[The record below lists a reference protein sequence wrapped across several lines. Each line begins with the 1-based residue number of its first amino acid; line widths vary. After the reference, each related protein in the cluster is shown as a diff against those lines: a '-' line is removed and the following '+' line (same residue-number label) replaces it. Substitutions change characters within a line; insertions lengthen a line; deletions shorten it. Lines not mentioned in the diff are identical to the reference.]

1 MMILKKQAMKKLKK
15 IFIIYLSKTNHAISK
30 NLMIL
35 KNYQLSKINLNENKL
50 ILLYG
55 KNEGLKNQ
63 TIKELIKGQKNL
75 VNYEEREILE
85 NSRLFIEQLLTRS
98 LFDNEKNNNN

>member
-1 MMILKKQAMKKLKK
+1 MILKKQAMKKKLKK

-35 KNYQLSKINLNENKL
+35 KNYQLSKINLNDNKL

-55 KNEGLKNQ
+55 K
-63 TIKELIKGQKNL
+63 
-75 VNYEEREILE
+75 
-85 NSRLFIEQLLTRS
+85 
-98 LFDNEKNNNN
+98 